1 MKSTRGDAGI
11 TTIVVIAIVGVAA
24 WLGPKIFGDSKRAK
38 QSTEATAKVEDAQ
51 KAVRDAEAHNAA
63 VAAAGIVSI
72 GKAAGDLPPSPASDY
87 IDEEVTAVLSKLPTP
102 DPQGLIDA
110 EKRRTA
116 FMQGQ
121 RDLARALFAEEHART
136 AKLQEVIAE
145 KDAALAKAFEER
157 RAVDLE
163 LEKTAAAALVQ
174 YRQKLV
180 LCVVAVVLAGLWVYA
195 KLSGLSISSLGRI
208 AADIRAGEQPMAVLN
223 RYVPERLKEKVYRK
237 AQLYSDLPDNS
248 APVKE

>member
-1 MKSTRGDAGI
+1 MKSIRGEAA
-11 TTIVVIAIVGVAA
+11 TVTLIVLAVVGLAA
-24 WLGPKIFGDSKRAK
+24 WFGPKIFGDSKRAK
-38 QSTEATAKVEDAQ
+38 QSTEATAKVDDAQ
-51 KAVRDAEAHNAA
+51 KAVRNAEEHKAA
-63 VAAAGIVSI
+63 VAAAGVASI

-87 IDEEVTAVLSKLPTP
+87 IEEEVTAVLSKLPTP

-110 EKRRTA
+110 EKRRAA

-136 AKLQEVIAE
+136 EKLQKVIAE
-145 KDAALAKAFEER
+145 KDVALAKAFEER

-163 LEKTAAAALVQ
+163 LEKAAAAALLQ

-180 LCVVAVVLAGLWVYA
+180 LIVVAVVLAGLWVYA
-195 KLSGLSISSLGRI
+195 KLSGISISSLGRI
-208 AADIRAGEQPMAVLN
+208 AADIRAGEQPMAALN